1 MKPKKQDIELI
12 LEQKLISLIGIIEG
26 LKAELKER
34 DSLLEVIKSYMGSDN
49 FREMFYL
56 LKEKGEEK
64 WMFKEN

>member
-1 MKPKKQDIELI
+1 MKPKKQDIEQI

-34 DSLLEVIKSYMGSDN
+34 DSLLGVIKSYMGSDN

-56 LKEKGEEK
+56 LKEKGDEK
-64 WMFKEN
+64 